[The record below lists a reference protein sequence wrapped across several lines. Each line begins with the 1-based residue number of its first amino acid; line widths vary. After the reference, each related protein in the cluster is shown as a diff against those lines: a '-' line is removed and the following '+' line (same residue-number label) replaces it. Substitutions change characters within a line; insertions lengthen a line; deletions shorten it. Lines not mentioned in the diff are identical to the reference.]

1 MAQANDDFSSAR
13 GGLRPS
19 TQPYGTVKRS
29 YYRLATG
36 SANQAIFIG
45 QPMDLDTN
53 GEAVV
58 ATIGTAGDSI
68 ILGPALGF
76 ARDSRGQMGLPDA
89 MSLITQAAYL
99 PASTNAYVMIADDP
113 NQEFI
118 IQEASTGTQLTTAN
132 IGQNAGWT
140 YNGHT
145 VAGVANTSGST
156 ITGSSFAELYPPF
169 AAAATY
175 GALRIVGLADNMNSD
190 GSFNTVGA
198 YAKWRV
204 RINNHR
210 LNASLNG
217 AAV

>member
-1 MAQANDDFSSAR
+1 MANDDQANAR

-19 TQPYGTVKRS
+19 NQPFGTVKRS

-36 SANQAIFIG
+36 SANQDLFIG

-58 ATIGTAGDSI
+58 ATHGTAGSSVVVGPI
-68 ILGPALGF
+68 IGF
-76 ARDSRGQMGLPDA
+76 SRDSRGQMGLPDK
-89 MSLITQAAYL
+89 MSLITQGAYL
-99 PASTNAYVMIADDP
+99 PSLTNAYVCIADDP

-132 IGQNAGWT
+132 IGNNGGWFYIGT
-140 YNGHT
+140 RDGTASN
-145 VAGVANTSGST
+145 SGST
-156 ITGSSFAELYPPF
+156 ITGSSYAELYPPF
-169 AAAATY
+169 AAVGTY

-190 GSFNTVGA
+190 GSYNDVGA

-204 RINNHR
+204 RIVNHR
-210 LNASLNG
+210 LGGLTGVNA
-217 AAV
+217 V